1 MVKATPHDA
10 SATLLRMIL
19 KEVKAIKEKL

>member
-10 SATLLRMIL
+10 SATLLRAIL
-19 KEVKAIKEKL
+19 KQIKEINGKL